1 MFSVTRF
8 ATTTLSE
15 PRCCVQ
21 SVPSTAAS
29 GLLISMFAQR
39 GYLLLVAT
47 RLHPGQILT
56 WYSVSR
62 KLGTACQLYNV
73 AYLFDNEMTV
83 VFAFVMSVWGR
94 RSQ

>member
-1 MFSVTRF
+1 M
-8 ATTTLSE
+8 
-15 PRCCVQ
+15 
-21 SVPSTAAS
+21 
-29 GLLISMFAQR
+29 
-39 GYLLLVAT
+39 
-47 RLHPGQILT
+47 HPGQILT

-94 RSQ
+94 KSQ

>member
-1 MFSVTRF
+1 M
-8 ATTTLSE
+8 
-15 PRCCVQ
+15 
-21 SVPSTAAS
+21 
-29 GLLISMFAQR
+29 
-39 GYLLLVAT
+39 
-47 RLHPGQILT
+47 HPEQILT

-94 RSQ
+94 GSQ